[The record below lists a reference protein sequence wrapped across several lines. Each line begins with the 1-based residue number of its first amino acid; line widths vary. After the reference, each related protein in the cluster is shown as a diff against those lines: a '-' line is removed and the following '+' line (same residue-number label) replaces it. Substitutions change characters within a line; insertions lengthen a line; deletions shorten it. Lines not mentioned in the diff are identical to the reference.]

1 MKEALL
7 EKATDLFLT
16 HGFKTVTM
24 DQLAGEMGMS
34 KKTIYTFFKNKGEL
48 VDACTNQLFDFISCG
63 VDDICTLGKNT
74 IEEMYEMKSYVL
86 VHL

>member
-34 KKTIYTFFKNKGEL
+34 
-48 VDACTNQLFDFISCG
+48 
-63 VDDICTLGKNT
+63 
-74 IEEMYEMKSYVL
+74 
-86 VHL
+86 